1 MKIRESCLS
10 DRPLIESVHMQAF
23 GEQQGGEIAALVH
36 ELCDDTTAAPILS
49 LVAVENE
56 RIIGHVLFTKATL
69 RQASKNIS
77 ARILAPLAVVPDAQK
92 KGIGGMLIE
101 EGLDQLKK
109 AGTGL
114 VFVLGHPGYYPR
126 FGFTPAGALG
136 FEAPHPVPEKHA
148 AAWMVHALRPGIIG
162 SVQGTVQCSE
172 VLNRPGHW
180 RE

>member
-1 MKIRESCLS
+1 
-10 DRPLIESVHMQAF
+10 MQAF

-36 ELCDDTTAAPILS
+36 ELFDDTTAAPILS

-69 RQASKNIS
+69 RQTPENIS

-109 AGTGL
+109 A
-114 VFVLGHPGYYPR
+114 
-126 FGFTPAGALG
+126 
-136 FEAPHPVPEKHA
+136 EAKRISLAEPDE
-148 AAWMVHALRPGIIG
+148 
-162 SVQGTVQCSE
+162 
-172 VLNRPGHW
+172 
-180 RE
+180 